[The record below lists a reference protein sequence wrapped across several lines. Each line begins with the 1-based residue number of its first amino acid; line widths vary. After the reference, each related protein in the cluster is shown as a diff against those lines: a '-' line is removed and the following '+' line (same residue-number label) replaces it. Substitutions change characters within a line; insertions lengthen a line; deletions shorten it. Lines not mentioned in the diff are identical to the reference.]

1 MPGLYIIT
9 GSNGAGKS
17 TVGPAYLPINIQENY
32 TVFDGDLLFTKKLSE
47 LFPSKIASPKYARKE
62 ALQYVIDL
70 FEEQT
75 KSAIDT

>member
-1 MPGLYIIT
+1 MPGFILLLAQM
-9 GSNGAGKS
+9 AGKS

-47 LFPSKIASPKYARKE
+47 LFPPKIASPKYARKE